1 MHSENDQARPLRVV
15 EFYSGV
21 GGMHYAILESKLPAT
36 VVAALDINT
45 TANAVYRHNFPHVS
59 LLQRDITGIKL
70 PEFQS
75 WKADV
80 FMMSPPCQ
88 PFTRVGLKGDT
99 ADPRTKSFLYILDIL
114 RRMSDPPSHIL
125 LENVKGFETSETRS
139 NLVVTLEDCGY
150 SYQEF
155 LLSPNQFGIP
165 NSRLRYFLLAKRK
178 PLTFAFEQ
186 QTDIMKEMPSN
197 SLIGSTAP
205 ANQGVSSSAVA
216 NQSSNQSSQS
226 IPCPYSIFDPEDRD
240 TTNCREI
247 SEFLTPHSKEEEKCL
262 LLQDKLLDR
271 YWKVLDIVTPRSRR
285 SCCFTKAYGH
295 YVEGTGSVL
304 FSQIDVDAKEIF
316 TKVSESE
323 DQTERLD
330 LLHQLKM
337 RFFSPREVA
346 SLHCLPPEFTFP
358 EVTTTKQRYRVLGN
372 SLNAHVVGELFKL
385 LVR

>member
-1 MHSENDQARPLRVV
+1 MHSEADQAKPLRVV

-21 GGMHYAILESKLPAT
+21 GGMHYAILESKVPAT

-45 TANAVYRHNFPHVS
+45 TANAVYRHNFPHIN

-70 PEFQS
+70 PEFES
-75 WKADV
+75 WNADV

-114 RRMSDPPSHIL
+114 RRMSNPPNHIL
-125 LENVKGFETSETRS
+125 LENVKGFETSETRH
-139 NLVVTLEDCGY
+139 NLITTLEECDY
-150 SYQEF
+150 FFQEF

-186 QTDIMKEMPSN
+186 QSEMMKEMPSN
-197 SLIGSTAP
+197 SLIGTATP
-205 ANQGVSSSAVA
+205 ANQGSSSTKAA
-216 NQSSNQSSQS
+216 NETASQNS
-226 IPCPYSIFDPEDRD
+226 PEIPCPYSIFDPEDRD
-240 TTNCREI
+240 TANCRDI
-247 SEFLTPHSKEEEKCL
+247 SEFLETHSKEEEDQL
-262 LLQDKLLDR
+262 LLPDKLLDR
-271 YWKVLDIVTPRSRR
+271 YWKVLDIVTPSSRR

-295 YVEGTGSVL
+295 YTEGTGSVL
-304 FSQIDVDAKEIF
+304 FCQTDVDAKEIF
-316 TKVSESE
+316 RKVAKSE
-323 DQTERLD
+323 DQSERLD

-346 SLHCLPPEFTFP
+346 SLHCFPLEFSFP
-358 EVTTTKQRYRVLGN
+358 EATTTKQRYRVLGN
-372 SLNAHVVGELFKL
+372 SLNAHVVAELFKL
-385 LVR
+385 LVK

>member
-1 MHSENDQARPLRVV
+1 MQSESDQTDPLRVV

-21 GGMHYAILESKLPAT
+21 GGMHYAVLESKVPAT

-45 TANAVYRHNFPHVS
+45 TANAVYRHNFPHVN

-75 WKADV
+75 WNADV

-114 RRMSDPPSHIL
+114 RRMAEPPNHIL

-139 NLVVTLEDCGY
+139 NLVATLDECGY
-150 SYQEF
+150 CYQEF

-178 PLTFAFEQ
+178 PLTFAFEH
-186 QTDIMKEMPSN
+186 QTDIMKEMP
-197 SLIGSTAP
+197 LIGSATP
-205 ANQGVSSSAVA
+205 ANQNTSSSEVV
-216 NQSSNQSSQS
+216 NQNTSQNKQE

-247 SEFLTPHSKEEEKCL
+247 SEFLEPHSKEEEEGL

-271 YWKVLDIVTPRSRR
+271 YWKVLDIVTPSSRR

-304 FSQIDVDAKEIF
+304 FSQTDVDAKDVF
-316 TKVSESE
+316 TKVSKSE
-323 DQTERLD
+323 DQSERLD

-358 EVTTTKQRYRVLGN
+358 QATTTKQRYRVLGN
-372 SLNAHVVGELFKL
+372 SLNAHVVAELFKL

>member
-1 MHSENDQARPLRVV
+1 MHSENDQTDPLRVV

-21 GGMHYAILESKLPAT
+21 GGMHYAVLESKVPAT

-45 TANAVYRHNFPHVS
+45 TANAVYRHNFPHVN

-75 WKADV
+75 WNADV

-114 RRMSDPPSHIL
+114 RRMAEPPNHIL
-125 LENVKGFETSETRS
+125 LENVKGFETSETRG
-139 NLVVTLEDCGY
+139 NLVTTLDECGY
-150 SYQEF
+150 CYQEF

-178 PLTFAFEQ
+178 PLTFVFEH
-186 QTDIMKEMPSN
+186 QTEIMKEMPVN
-197 SLIGSTAP
+197 SLIGQAP
-205 ANQGVSSSAVA
+205 ANQDASSSEVP
-216 NQSSNQSSQS
+216 NQSTSQNKQE

-247 SEFLTPHSKEEEKCL
+247 SEFLEPHSKEEEESL

-271 YWKVLDIVTPRSRR
+271 YWKVLDIVTPSSRR

-304 FSQIDVDAKEIF
+304 FSQTDIDAKDIF
-316 TKVSESE
+316 TKVSKSE
-323 DQTERLD
+323 DQSERLD

-358 EVTTTKQRYRVLGN
+358 QATTTKQRYRVLGN
-372 SLNAHVVGELFKL
+372 SLNAHVVAELFKL
-385 LVR
+385 LVK